1 MIILKEEA
9 INLKALVKILAKE
22 AINLTYLDNKDEDE
36 DNTSISYYVHS
47 PTTSVHEITAPG
59 VEEDMHPGNG

>member
-1 MIILKEEA
+1 MPLSVLLCHTISETFTFMIILKEEA

-36 DNTSISYYVHS
+36 DNTSIS
-47 PTTSVHEITAPG
+47 
-59 VEEDMHPGNG
+59 